1 MKNGSR
7 PSWET
12 YFMDITSLVAKRATC
27 LRRAVGAV
35 IVKDKRILAT
45 GYNGAPSGVRHCAE
59 VGCLRERLNV
69 ESGMRH
75 ELCRGIHAEQNAIIQ
90 AALHGV
96 SVKGADLFCTNQPC
110 SICAKM
116 IINAGIAKIYYRSG
130 YADDLAREM
139 LAEARIEL
147 IRIAGSE
154 ADEKLEGHRSAG
166 EASNESIHSGGEEG

>member
-1 MKNGSR
+1 
-7 PSWET
+7 
-12 YFMDITSLVAKRATC
+12 
-27 LRRAVGAV
+27 
-35 IVKDKRILAT
+35 
-45 GYNGAPSGVRHCAE
+45 
-59 VGCLRERLNV
+59 
-69 ESGMRH
+69 
-75 ELCRGIHAEQNAIIQ
+75 
-90 AALHGV
+90 V